1 MTVLIH
7 WTEWPFWEVKRTK
20 ERPDAPVSGPG
31 SRRVHFTKGDGC
43 HINPMPRVT
52 KGVIE
57 VARESVVIGPL

>member
-1 MTVLIH
+1 MALLGSESCVCLSAH
-7 WTEWPFWEVKRTK
+7 
-20 ERPDAPVSGPG
+20 ACG
-31 SRRVHFTKGDGC
+31 SRLDALVSRPVHFTKGDGC